1 MTKIVFDNSIHL
13 GQFNIDNNSMRIA
26 AKNSQIMISTKP
38 IREVIG
44 IESFNENSVSDDII
58 WGLEREPQD
67 TFYKFMDNFHSYKNI
82 DRVPLNIHDAK
93 ESIKLAE
100 EYDISISNALTCVL
114 AIRNKA
120 DAIHSFYTDFSKKEL
135 QDYLQ
140 TRGIE
145 LNVMDNTTEEMSFK
159 EPNLEDF
166 YQETLKIFKKHDIN
180 LLSKF

>member
-67 TFYKFMDNFHSYKNI
+67 TFYKFMDN
-82 DRVPLNIHDAK
+82 
-93 ESIKLAE
+93 
-100 EYDISISNALTCVL
+100 
-114 AIRNKA
+114 
-120 DAIHSFYTDFSKKEL
+120 
-135 QDYLQ
+135 
-140 TRGIE
+140 
-145 LNVMDNTTEEMSFK
+145 TTEEMSFK